1 MNATYDYKILEYKL
15 WLGKLSKMIDV
26 SKNRSSNLKLFYKK
40 VVFFNFAKFIGKH
53 LCQSLL
59 RMLQEAQG
67 L

>member
-40 VVFFNFAKFIGKH
+40 VVF
-53 LCQSLL
+53 
-59 RMLQEAQG
+59 
-67 L
+67 